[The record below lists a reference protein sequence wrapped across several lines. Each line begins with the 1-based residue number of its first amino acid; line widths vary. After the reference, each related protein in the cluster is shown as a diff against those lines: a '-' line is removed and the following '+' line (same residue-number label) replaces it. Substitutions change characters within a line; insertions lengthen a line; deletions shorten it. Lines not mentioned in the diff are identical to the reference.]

1 MKPIKDRYEELCK
14 NKMNVLNNDVL
25 DTLSIINKEYFDN
38 TLNIK
43 LIDHSRFIF
52 LVQINGH
59 VQNDYSS
66 ILDEDLYYLQD
77 LYDLYSLKRK
87 INKIN
92 EKVIYD
98 IITNDYFNNEFK
110 IKMIE
115 YFYDEKRK
123 HYYFEA
129 ELNNKI
135 FIHTDEL
142 FDHLENLY
150 QLMSL
155 KHKIERIYE
164 NS

>member
-92 EKVIYD
+92 EKI
-98 IITNDYFNNEFK
+98 
-110 IKMIE
+110 
-115 YFYDEKRK
+115 
-123 HYYFEA
+123 
-129 ELNNKI
+129 
-135 FIHTDEL
+135 
-142 FDHLENLY
+142 
-150 QLMSL
+150 
-155 KHKIERIYE
+155 
-164 NS
+164 